1 MYDACSH
8 LVYMCVYMYFLSY
21 CMLAF
26 TNAFVLLC
34 PPCGAGYYADTV
46 ASTACR
52 RCEPDTFSGREATE
66 CTACSA
72 GRYSNAS
79 AAICLSSCALQV
91 LCFMHLLFTCI
102 SVSDSVCCVYIYS
115 CVCLLSCLD
124 LVCRCVSFAT
134 FVLLCVCVYVQLL
147 R

>member
-1 MYDACSH
+1 
-8 LVYMCVYMYFLSY
+8 MCVYMYFLSY

-79 AAICLSSCALQV
+79 AAICLSSCALQI

-102 SVSDSVCCVYIYS
+102 SVSDGVCFIYIYS

-124 LVCRCVSFAT
+124 LACCLHV
-134 FVLLCVCVYVQLL
+134 VLVLPCLFCCVCVCMCSS
-147 R
+147 